1 MKRFT
6 IFLLLL
12 VITLGTLAGAVFK
25 PKIIDKK
32 TFAEEVVEYQDSQ
45 TSQTTQDNTLCLS
58 IIGSASKCVTPDQAK
73 VTGVIETI
81 DIDVIKAKDT
91 NTEIFEKVCEKLQSL
106 GLEKGDII
114 LESFTCYPNYDYTSG
129 KSLVGYNATTAY
141 TFKVSNLDKINDLID
156 GAIECGSTCIRNI
169 NYELSN
175 QEEVYQEVLMMAV
188 ENAKEKAIMLTGNE
202 EISIKAIKEEYIYSC
217 SSLYRSYSDTISD
230 TSLIGEIEI
239 EAKVNVEF

>member
-45 TSQTTQDNTLCLS
+45 TSQATQDNTLCLS

-81 DIDVIKAKDT
+81 DIDVIKAKD
-91 NTEIFEKVCEKLQSL
+91 
-106 GLEKGDII
+106 
-114 LESFTCYPNYDYTSG
+114 YDYTSG
-129 KSLVGYNATTAY
+129 KSLVGYNATTTY

-217 SSLYRSYSDTISD
+217 SSIYRAYSDTVSD